1 VDAAGFA
8 AALRTVLPPAAVEA
22 RAPLAPLTTFH
33 VGGPAD
39 WLITVSTVAELQG
52 VLAAAHGTA
61 VPVTV
66 LGGGSNVIV
75 PDAGVRGAVLRVK
88 LTDITQP
95 APDRVRAGAGVT
107 INGLVRWTIGRGL
120 AGLEAWAGTPGTVG
134 GAVFGNAHFG
144 GRDIGTLVT
153 EAQLATPAGD
163 LVTAD
168 RDALEFAYDTSRL
181 RRTGE
186 VLVWA
191 EFAVGPGDRDA
202 LRRRARESLAYRK
215 QTQPLAQPSAG
226 CVFQNPDPSRD
237 RLPAGLPASAGAL
250 IDRAG
255 LKGLQVGGAAISSA
269 HANFIVSDGRATA
282 RDIRTLVETARRT
295 VREKFGVELRD
306 EVVFLGD
313 DTSER

>member
-1 VDAAGFA
+1 MGATPFAERLRDLLPASAVAAH
-8 AALRTVLPPAAVEA
+8 
-22 RAPLAPLTTFH
+22 APLAPLTTFN

-39 WLITVSTVAELQG
+39 WLVTVATVEELQA
-52 VLAAAHGTA
+52 VLAAARESA
-61 VPVTV
+61 MPVTV

-75 PDAGVRGAVLRVK
+75 PDAGVRGVVLRLRLMEVS
-88 LTDITQP
+88 QP
-95 APDRVRAGAGVT
+95 AADRVRAGAGVT
-107 INGLVRWTIGRGL
+107 INGLVRWTIGHGL

-134 GAVFGNAHFG
+134 GAIFGNAHYG
-144 GRDIGTLVT
+144 GRDISTLVT
-153 EAQLATPAGD
+153 QAMVASKDGILTTVA
-163 LVTAD
+163 

-186 VLVWA
+186 LLVWA

-226 CVFQNPDPSRD
+226 CVFQNPDPARD
-237 RLPAGLPASAGAL
+237 RLPAGMPASAGAL

-255 LKGLQVGGAAISSA
+255 LKGLRVGGAAVSSA

-282 RDIRTLVETARRT
+282 NDIRTLVETVRRQ

-313 DTSER
+313 TEGD

>member
-1 VDAAGFA
+1 MDRARFASRLRDLLPAQAVD
-8 AALRTVLPPAAVEA
+8 E
-22 RAPLAPLTTFH
+22 RAPLAPLTTLN

-39 WLITVSTVAELQG
+39 WLITVTTAEELQQ
-52 VLAAAHGTA
+52 VLAASRECA
-61 VPVTV
+61 VPVSV

-75 PDAGVRGAVLRVK
+75 SDAGVRGAVLR
-88 LTDITQP
+88 LRLMEISQP
-95 APDRVRAGAGVT
+95 RPESVRAAAGVT
-107 INGLVRWTIGRGL
+107 INGLVRWTISHGL

-134 GAVFGNAHFG
+134 GAIFGNAHFG

-153 EAQLATPAGD
+153 QALLITPAGD
-163 LVTAD
+163 FVTAA
-168 RDALEFAYDTSRL
+168 RDGLEFAYDTSRL

-186 VLVWA
+186 LLVWA

-226 CVFQNPDPSRD
+226 CVFQNPDPARD
-237 RLPAGLPASAGAL
+237 RLPAGMPASAGAL

-255 LKGLQVGGAAISSA
+255 LKGLRIGGAAISAA

-282 RDIRTLVETARRT
+282 RDIRALVDTARRT

-313 DTSER
+313 ERD

>member
-1 VDAAGFA
+1 VGVTPFA
-8 AALRTVLPPAAVEA
+8 ERLRDVLPASALAE
-22 RAPLAPLTTFH
+22 RAPLAPLTTFN

-39 WLITVSTVAELQG
+39 WLVTVATVEELQA
-52 VLAAAHGTA
+52 VLSAAREAA
-61 VPVTV
+61 LPVTV

-75 PDAGVRGAVLRVK
+75 PDAGVRGVVLRVR
-88 LTDITQP
+88 LMDISQP
-95 APDRVRAGAGVT
+95 ASDRVRAGAGVT

-134 GAVFGNAHFG
+134 GAIFGNAHFG
-144 GRDIGTLVT
+144 GRDISTLVT
-153 EAQLATPAGD
+153 QALLASRDGI
-163 LVTAD
+163 LVTAA

-186 VLVWA
+186 LLVWA
-191 EFAVGPGDRDA
+191 EFAVGPGDREA

-226 CVFQNPDPSRD
+226 CVFQNPDPARD
-237 RLPAGLPASAGAL
+237 RLPAGMPASAGAL

-255 LKGLQVGGAAISSA
+255 LKGLQVGGAAVSSA

-282 RDIRTLVETARRT
+282 RDIRTLVETVRRT